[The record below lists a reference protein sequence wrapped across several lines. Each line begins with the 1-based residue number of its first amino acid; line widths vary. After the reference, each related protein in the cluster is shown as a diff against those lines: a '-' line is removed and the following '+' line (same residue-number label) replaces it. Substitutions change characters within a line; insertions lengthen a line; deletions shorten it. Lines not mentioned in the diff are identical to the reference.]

1 MTIEDRF
8 EEVRALLDADRPEA
22 AAALLAQL
30 RVQDVA
36 ALLMQLDDDEIAAT
50 FRRLSAGH
58 WADVFSYL
66 DDYHQQLL
74 LSELSDDEKRHVLSG
89 LVPDDLTALL
99 EELPDDR
106 VKGLLRL
113 LSFRDVRRAL
123 KLLGYPEDS
132 VGRLMTPD
140 FVAVRLDQTIAEA
153 LTQIRA
159 QIERYETVNVVF
171 VLDDDDRLVNIIPLK
186 RFILGRPEDPLS
198 TLVSGS
204 VVSIEV
210 TADREDAVRRMQHYD
225 LSVLPVVDADQHLLG
240 IVTVD
245 DVLDVAEEEA
255 TEDFH
260 KLGSVGAVNLSLRDA
275 RPALLYRKRI
285 GWLLVLVL
293 VNVLSGAA
301 IAMYENAIEALV
313 VLVFFLPLVI
323 ASGGNAGAQS
333 ATLMVRALATGD
345 VQMRDWLRLWG
356 KELGVAVALGA
367 TMGAAVSIIGV
378 WRGGPEVG
386 LVVAIA
392 MVLVVVVGSMM
403 GMLMP
408 FLLARFNVDPATAS
422 TPLITSIADIAG
434 ILIYFSVA
442 TALLDLPIGMAGA
455 ATLGQ

>member
-8 EEVRALLDADRPEA
+8 EEVRALLDADRLDA
-22 AAALLAQL
+22 VVALLGEL

-50 FRRLSAGH
+50 FRRLPAEQ

-74 LSELSDDEKRHVLSG
+74 LTELSDGEKRHVLSG

-99 EELPDDR
+99 EELPEER
-106 VKGLLRL
+106 VEGLLRL
-113 LSFRDVRRAL
+113 LPFRDVRRAL

-140 FVAVRLDQTIAEA
+140 FVAVRLEQTIAEA
-153 LTQIRA
+153 LTQIRS
-159 QIERYETVNVVF
+159 QIERYETINVVF
-171 VLDDDDRLVNIIPLK
+171 VVDEDDRLANIIPLK
-186 RFILGRPEDPLS
+186 RFILGRPEDPLA

-210 TADREDAVRRMQHYD
+210 TADREEAVRLMQHYD

-240 IVTVD
+240 IITVD

-275 RPALLYRKRI
+275 RPSLLYRKRI

-301 IAMYENAIEALV
+301 IAVYEHAIEALV

-392 MVLVVVVGSMM
+392 MILVVVVGSMM

-408 FLLARFNVDPATAS
+408 FLLARFKVDPATAS

-442 TALLDLPIGMAGA
+442 TAMLDLPIGMAG
-455 ATLGQ
+455 

>member
-1 MTIEDRF
+1 MKIEDRL
-8 EEVRALLDADRPEA
+8 EEVESLLATGRREELG
-22 AAALLAQL
+22 ALLAEL

-36 ALLMQLDDDEIAAT
+36 ELLMDLDVDEALAA
-50 FRRLSAGH
+50 FRLLAPERH
-58 WADVFSYL
+58 ADVFSYL
-66 DDYHQQLL
+66 DDYYQQRLL
-74 LSELSDDEKRHVLSG
+74 AELHDDEKRHVLSG

-99 EELPDDR
+99 EELPDEQVRD
-106 VKGLLRL
+106 LLRL
-113 LSFRDVRRAL
+113 LPFRAIRRAL
-123 KLLGYPEDS
+123 ILLGYPEDS
-132 VGRLMTPD
+132 VGRLMTPN
-140 FVAVRLDQTIAEA
+140 FVAVRLEQSIADA
-153 LTQIRA
+153 LTHIRS
-159 QIERYETVNVVF
+159 QIEHYETVNVVF
-171 VLDDDDRLVNIIPLK
+171 VIDDDDRLVNIIPLK
-186 RFILGRPEDPLS
+186 RFILGQPEEPVS
-198 TLVSGS
+198 TLISGK
-204 VVSIEV
+204 VVSIEA
-210 TADREDAVRRMQHYD
+210 TADREEAVRMIQHYD
-225 LSVLPVVDADQHLLG
+225 LSVLPVVDAEQHLLG

-245 DVLDVAEEEA
+245 DVFDVAEEEA

-275 RPALLYRKRI
+275 RPSLLYRKRI
-285 GWLLVLVL
+285 GWLLILVF

-392 MVLVVVVGSMM
+392 MILVVVVGSMM

-408 FLLARFNVDPATAS
+408 FLLARFNIDPATAS

-442 TALLDLPIGMAGA
+442 TALLDLPIGMAGP
-455 ATLGQ
+455 ATLGP